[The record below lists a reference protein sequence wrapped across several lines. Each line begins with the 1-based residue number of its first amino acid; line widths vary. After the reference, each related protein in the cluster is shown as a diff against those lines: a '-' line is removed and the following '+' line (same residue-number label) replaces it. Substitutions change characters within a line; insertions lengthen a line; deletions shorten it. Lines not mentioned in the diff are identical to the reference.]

1 MASHLR
7 LTATAVLALGL
18 AGMFAACSPKS
29 SSSSV
34 AATPDAPVS
43 AGPGPAIVGTP
54 SNGGAPMDVNKYAEQ
69 LEHDPALFEKQ
80 KQICGNHGSDMQPNA
95 ALEQPCAEWDKARE
109 DLELNRADQEGG
121 VKNTD
126 RL

>member
-69 LEHDPALFEKQ
+69 LEHNPALFEKQ
-80 KQICGNHGSDMQPNA
+80 KQICHNAGPSFQPPELQA
-95 ALEQPCAEWDKARE
+95 PCAAWENARLK
-109 DLELNRADQEGG
+109 LEEQRVDREST

-126 RL
+126 SL

>member
-80 KQICGNHGSDMQPNA
+80 KQICHNAGPSFQPPELQA
-95 ALEQPCAEWDKARE
+95 PCAAWENARLK
-109 DLELNRADQEGG
+109 LEEQRVDREST

-126 RL
+126 SL

>member
-7 LTATAVLALGL
+7 LTATTVLALGL

-34 AATPDAPVS
+34 AATPDAAVS

-80 KQICGNHGSDMQPNA
+80 KQICHNAGPSFQPPELQA
-95 ALEQPCAEWDKARE
+95 PCAAWENARLK
-109 DLELNRADQEGG
+109 LEEQRVDRESN

-126 RL
+126 SL